1 MAVRIAFVGAGGI
14 AGAHLEALAKIA
26 QAQVAALCDV
36 NEERVKQAAGKRG
49 VPAYTD
55 HHEMLQKEEIQALY
69 VCTPPFAHTDAE
81 IIAAQK
87 GIHLFIEKPVAISL
101 EKAIEIRGAIE
112 QAGVVSSV
120 GYHWRYLDRADK
132 LKQALADQE
141 IGMVLGWWLG
151 GLPGVAWWRVMRES
165 GGQMHEQ
172 TTHIIDFGRYLAG
185 DIDEVFA
192 AYALRALRDVQS
204 LDVPDVGTVTLRFKS
219 GAVGTISNTCMLGGY
234 GTAGVQVICRDLF
247 CRLEGDSLLVV
258 RKGEKKEFKGDADV
272 RLKQNEAF
280 INAIVSGDRSGI
292 RSTYADAVKSLAVS
306 LAANESAD
314 TGSPVK
320 VAV

>member
-1 MAVRIAFVGAGGI
+1 
-14 AGAHLEALAKIA
+14 
-26 QAQVAALCDV
+26 
-36 NEERVKQAAGKRG
+36 
-49 VPAYTD
+49 
-55 HHEMLQKEEIQALY
+55 
-69 VCTPPFAHTDAE
+69 
-81 IIAAQK
+81 
-87 GIHLFIEKPVAISL
+87 
-101 EKAIEIRGAIE
+101 
-112 QAGVVSSV
+112 
-120 GYHWRYLDRADK
+120 
-132 LKQALADQE
+132 
-141 IGMVLGWWLG
+141 
-151 GLPGVAWWRVMRES
+151 MRES

-172 TTHIIDFGRYLAG
+172 TTHIIDFARYLAG

-204 LDVPDVGTVTLRFKS
+204 LDVPDVGTVTLKFKS

-234 GTAGVQVICRDLF
+234 GTAGVEVICRDLF

-280 INAIVSGDRSGI
+280 MNAIVSGDRSGI